1 MAALDSASS
10 SSSVASTVGSSSYD
24 VFLSF
29 RGEDTRYNFICFL
42 YKALKDA
49 GIDVFLDNENLW
61 TGEVIGS
68 TLLRAIKGSKIS
80 IPVFSKGYAHSKWC
94 LQELAQIFQCYKSNG
109 QIVLPI
115 FFHVDPSHVRNQ
127 TKSFE
132 EAFRKHKEI
141 FEADIVMSWREAL
154 REVGNLKGEVLK
166 ETMNPAELV
175 DSIVKRAL
183 SELVGSTHLTE
194 CEYRIDMD
202 SRINDLLSLLNI
214 GSDDALFVGICGFG
228 GIGKTTIAKAVYNRI
243 FPTFNRHSF
252 LSDVREQATQ
262 CKGVV
267 SLQKQLL
274 KDIFKRDYDIED
286 LDRGKKLIE
295 ERVCKEKVFL
305 VLDDVD
311 SKEQIGALAGGLNW
325 FGQGSR
331 VIITTRDEN
340 ILNIAKVSTAKIYR
354 PPFLDHENSLQL
366 FCWHAFQSKQPPE
379 EYMQLSRDVAI
390 HSEGLPLTLEVFGSY
405 LSDLNDKDEW
415 ESTLQILKE
424 IPPEKVQRRL
434 KISYDNLENNYQK
447 AIFLDSAC
455 FFIGWEKE
463 TLISIWEGCGYH
475 PKSALCKLIKR
486 SLLKFVDG
494 WNGECLAMHDH
505 IRDMGR
511 EIVLEESRTEPGK
524 RSRLWSDGEIMEV
537 LEEHKGTNMIEGMSL
552 RYHSKTPIEFTS
564 EPFKMMPNIRFLDIS
579 STNFVGDL
587 SQFPSALRCLEWKH
601 IPTDTLPTNF
611 YHKRLVYLNLSDSR
625 IEHVWNIKPQDEN
638 QGFQNL
644 KVLNLGNCEHL
655 SKSPDF
661 SWFPY
666 LEKLDLQRTSLDGLD
681 ESIGQLSQ
689 LKEIILDSCD
699 SFKKLP
705 ESIGDLKSLVKL
717 DLTKTQIEELPDSI
731 SRMSSLKELI
741 LIFCISLKKLP
752 QSIGDLK
759 SLVMLHL
766 TGTRIE
772 ELPDSISRMSSL
784 KELILTIC
792 ISLKKL
798 PQSIGDL
805 KSLVMLGLTG
815 TRIEELP
822 DSISR
827 MSSLEELILDFCR
840 SFKKLPESIGDLK
853 SIVMLD
859 LTYTQI
865 EELPDSIFR
874 MSSLKELIL
883 DSCCSFKK
891 LPESIGDLKS
901 LVKLRLGDTKIEE
914 LPDSI
919 SRMSSLKELILNSC
933 RSFKKLPESIGDLKS
948 LVKLDLTGTEIEELP
963 DSIFRMSSLKELILN
978 SCQSFKKL
986 PESIGDLKSLVKLD
1000 LMDIETEELPDSISR
1015 MSSLKELIL
1024 NSCQSLKKLPES
1036 IGDLKSLVKLDL
1048 KDTKIEELPDSIS
1061 RMSSLKEII
1070 LDSCH
1075 SFKKLPESI
1084 GDLKS
1089 LVKLDLRGTQI
1100 EELPDSIFRMSSLK
1114 ELILNSCQSFKKLPE
1129 SIGDLKSLVKLGL
1142 ANTQIEELPDNI
1154 SRMSSLK
1161 ELILLYCESLKK
1173 LGDGVG
1179 VLEKLEK
1186 LDLTG
1191 CTELVKLPR
1200 SMGGMRCLVSINL
1213 NKMKIT
1219 KFPDDFSMPPNL
1231 VKLEINSLR
1240 RLESFQVDMSPL
1252 ETLKELK
1259 IHECEKLEYLPELP
1273 SSLVELCCENCVSLV
1288 QLPDLSKLKNL
1299 TTVKLMYCKKLEEI
1313 SGLEGIESLEEMDAR
1328 DCYNLTHTPK
1338 KIQGTLLPFN
1348 RSLELSYNYSLTA
1361 NDGIYNNGLIL
1372 CLVLEAGGYFQDIS
1386 IDIFARIYK
1395 IDKKI
1400 RCFHSLRIKDIEY
1413 ATERDTIYI
1422 HRFKG
1427 FDWFGI
1433 PLQEKDAI
1441 EILDIS
1447 TYNSATVKFCKVLF
1461 KNGEP
1466 DQKIPNWST
1475 SMVADLF
1482 NWPYVYDDGGA
1493 MTLNYWPNLQDFLS
1507 CIGFDPVS
1515 EVVGNEEEI
1524 QSLQDNDDEASGP
1537 PSLSLSLTCWPQ
1549 EEVEGS
1555 NYVPTEKEEKE
1566 EVLTRA
1572 TRNYKDEEASSCS
1585 YLLTLA
1591 LTTSSSPPPPP
1602 PSPCVVLASPSDND
1616 NDNTEEEKE
1625 RNNIFHTVDFLS
1637 CLDSVSHVMVE
1648 DGDMLRPSKRHRL
1661 PDLND
1666 DEATGPSLSLALNSE
1681 VNHPTNDEQTCNAT
1695 AIMVEDGEMLRPSKR
1710 PRLPNLND
1718 DEATGPSLSLALN
1731 SEVNHPTNDEQTCN
1745 ATAVMV
1751 EDREMLRPSKRP
1763 RLPDHNDDKATGPS
1777 FSLALNSEVNH
1788 PTNDEQAS
1796 NATRNG
1802 SD

>member
-1 MAALDSASS
+1 MAALDSASSS

-29 RGEDTRYNFICFL
+29 RGEDTRNNFIWFL
-42 YKALKDA
+42 HKALKYA

-61 TGEVIGS
+61 TGEPIGP
-68 TLLRAIKGSKIS
+68 TILRAIEGSKIS
-80 IPVFSKGYAHSKWC
+80 IPVFSKGYANSKWC
-94 LQELAQIFQCYKSNG
+94 LRELAQIFQCYKSNG
-109 QIVLPI
+109 QIALPI
-115 FFHVDPSHVRNQ
+115 FYHVDPSHVRNQ
-127 TKSFE
+127 TESFE
-132 EAFRKHKEI
+132 EAFRKHEEI
-141 FEADIVMSWREAL
+141 FEANIVMSWREAL

-175 DSIVKRAL
+175 DSIVKRTL
-183 SELVGSTHLTE
+183 SDLVCSTHLA
-194 CEYRIDMD
+194 

-252 LSDVREQATQ
+252 LSDVRQQATQ
-262 CKGVV
+262 CKSLV

-274 KDIFKRDYDIED
+274 KDIFKRDHAIED
-286 LDRGKKLIE
+286 LHRGKKFIE
-295 ERVCKEKVFL
+295 ERLCKEKVFL

-340 ILNIAKVSTAKIYR
+340 ILNIAKVSIDKIYR

-366 FCWHAFQSKQPPE
+366 FSCHAFQSKQPPE

-405 LSDLNDKDEW
+405 LSDHSDKETW
-415 ESTLQILKE
+415 ESTLQTLKE
-424 IPPEKVQRRL
+424 IPPVEVQRRL
-434 KISYDNLENNYQK
+434 KISYDNLENDYQK
-447 AIFLDSAC
+447 AIFLDAAC
-455 FFIGWEKE
+455 FFIGWKKE
-463 TLISIWEGCGYH
+463 IVISIWEACGYH
-475 PKSALCKLIKR
+475 PKSSICRLIKR
-486 SLLKFVDG
+486 SLLKFEDS
-494 WNGECLAMHDH
+494 WKGEYLAMHDH

-511 EIVLEESRTEPGK
+511 EIVLEESRMEPGK

-537 LEEHKGTNMIEGMSL
+537 LQEHKGTNMIEGMSL
-552 RYHSKTPIEFTS
+552 RYHSKTPIEVTS

-587 SQFPSALRCLEWKH
+587 SQFPSALRCLEWKY

-625 IEHVWNIKPQDEN
+625 IEHVWNIRPQDEN

-644 KVLNLGNCEHL
+644 KVLNLGHCEHL

-666 LEKLDLQRTSLDGLD
+666 LEKLDLQRCTSLDGLD

-689 LKEIILDSCD
+689 LKSLILHLCS

-717 DLTKTQIEELPDSI
+717 DLTDTQ
-731 SRMSSLKELI
+731 
-741 LIFCISLKKLP
+741 
-752 QSIGDLK
+752 
-759 SLVMLHL
+759 
-766 TGTRIE
+766 
-772 ELPDSISRMSSL
+772 
-784 KELILTIC
+784 
-792 ISLKKL
+792 
-798 PQSIGDL
+798 
-805 KSLVMLGLTG
+805 
-815 TRIEELP
+815 
-822 DSISR
+822 
-827 MSSLEELILDFCR
+827 
-840 SFKKLPESIGDLK
+840 
-853 SIVMLD
+853 
-859 LTYTQI
+859 
-865 EELPDSIFR
+865 
-874 MSSLKELIL
+874 
-883 DSCCSFKK
+883 
-891 LPESIGDLKS
+891 
-901 LVKLRLGDTKIEE
+901 IEE

-948 LVKLDLTGTEIEELP
+948 LVKLDLTDTQIEELP
-963 DSIFRMSSLKELILN
+963 DSISRMSSLKELILRW
-978 SCQSFKKL
+978 CHSFKKL

-1000 LMDIETEELPDSISR
+1000 LMDTQIEELPDSISR

-1024 NSCQSLKKLPES
+1024 RWCHSFKKLPES
-1036 IGDLKSLVKLDL
+1036 ISDLKSLVKLDL
-1048 KDTKIEELPDSIS
+1048 MDTQIEELPDSIS
-1061 RMSSLKEII
+1061 RMSSLKELI
-1070 LDSCH
+1070 LGSCR

-1089 LVKLDLRGTQI
+1089 LVKLDLMDTQI
-1100 EELPDSIFRMSSLK
+1100 EELPDSISRMSSLK
-1114 ELILNSCQSFKKLPE
+1114 ELILDSCRSFKKLPE
-1129 SIGDLKSLVKLGL
+1129 SIGDLKSLVKLDL
-1142 ANTQIEELPDNI
+1142 ADSQIEELPDSI

-1200 SMGGMRCLVSINL
+1200 SMGGMRCLDSINL

-1231 VKLEINSLR
+1231 VELEINSLR

-1252 ETLKELK
+1252 KTLKKLN

-1273 SSLVELCCENCVSLV
+1273 SSLVELCCKNCVSLV
-1288 QLPDLSKLKNL
+1288 RLPDLSKLKNL
-1299 TTVKLMYCKKLEEI
+1299 TTVKLMNCEKLEEI
-1313 SGLEGIESLEEMDAR
+1313 PGLEGIESLEDMYVQGS
-1328 DCYNLTHTPK
+1328 YNLTHTPK

-1348 RSLELSYNYSLTA
+1348 RSLELCYNYSLTA
-1361 NDGIYNNGLIL
+1361 NDGIDNNGLIL
-1372 CLVLEAGGYFQDIS
+1372 CLVLEFSCSLYYDLTLEEFDNLSDIT
-1386 IDIFARIYK
+1386 IDVSACIHK
-1395 IDKKI
+1395 KDKKI

-1413 ATERDTIYI
+1413 STERDTIYI

-1466 DQKIPNWST
+1466 DQKIPNWSA

-1482 NWPYVYDDGGA
+1482 NWPYVYDDGGVV
-1493 MTLNYWPNLQDFLS
+1493 TLNYWPHLQDFLS
-1507 CIGFDPVS
+1507 CMGFDPVS
-1515 EVVGNEEEI
+1515 EVVGNEEVI
-1524 QSLQDNDDEASGP
+1524 QSLQDNDDEASSP
-1537 PSLSLSLTCWPQ
+1537 PSLR
-1549 EEVEGS
+1549 
-1555 NYVPTEKEEKE
+1555 
-1566 EVLTRA
+1566 RA
-1572 TRNYKDEEASSCS
+1572 
-1585 YLLTLA
+1585 
-1591 LTTSSSPPPPP
+1591 
-1602 PSPCVVLASPSDND
+1602 
-1616 NDNTEEEKE
+1616 
-1625 RNNIFHTVDFLS
+1625 
-1637 CLDSVSHVMVE
+1637 
-1648 DGDMLRPSKRHRL
+1648 
-1661 PDLND
+1661 
-1666 DEATGPSLSLALNSE
+1666 
-1681 VNHPTNDEQTCNAT
+1681 
-1695 AIMVEDGEMLRPSKR
+1695 
-1710 PRLPNLND
+1710 
-1718 DEATGPSLSLALN
+1718 
-1731 SEVNHPTNDEQTCN
+1731 
-1745 ATAVMV
+1745 
-1751 EDREMLRPSKRP
+1751 
-1763 RLPDHNDDKATGPS
+1763 
-1777 FSLALNSEVNH
+1777 
-1788 PTNDEQAS
+1788 
-1796 NATRNG
+1796 
-1802 SD
+1802 